1 MNGNVGGLGH
11 PGGLAARIVVL
22 SKMNSAQLSVE
33 EEAMTNR
40 PPTTSQD
47 RNQAD
52 IQARRL
58 RQRFRKGVFV
68 IPSLLT
74 TANIFCGFYS
84 VMESLA
90 GARFLALVGLS
101 NGSEHLGPTAIA
113 AATEHF
119 DRAAITIGFAALFDL
134 LDGRVARMTDTTSE
148 FGLELDSI
156 ADVVSF
162 GIAPALLAFAWGY
175 GEIPDLHN
183 VGWAASFLFVICGA
197 LRLARFNVQAR
208 RPHTNLPPKNPKVD
222 KKAFVGMPIPV
233 GATMIASLTHFS
245 PRPVGYVG
253 ESHLL
258 SFSIGP
264 RFYSTALLVLVV
276 CLAFLMISTLRYS
289 SFKNLGVGNRNPRIL
304 IIGLALFVTLI
315 WFYSRYVLLILATVY
330 ASHGVIAKIWSL
342 LRPRRAPAERGDIEM
357 DTKPSSELRT

>member
-1 MNGNVGGLGH
+1 MV
-11 PGGLAARIVVL
+11 
-22 SKMNSAQLSVE
+22 
-33 EEAMTNR
+33 TR
-40 PPTTSQD
+40 PPDTMPDRHQD
-47 RNQAD
+47 AVQN
-52 IQARRL
+52 RRL

-101 NGSEHLGPTAIA
+101 NGSEHLGPAAIA

-134 LDGRVARMTDTTSE
+134 LDGRVARMTNATSE

-162 GIAPALLAFAWGY
+162 GIAPAVLAFAWGY
-175 GEIPDLHN
+175 GEVPDLHN

-233 GATMIASLTHFS
+233 GATMIASITHFL
-245 PRPVGYVG
+245 PRPLGFVG
-253 ESHLL
+253 ETHLWSL
-258 SFSIGP
+258 TIGP
-264 RFYSTALLVLVV
+264 HTYSTALLVLVV

-289 SFKNLGVGNRNPRIL
+289 SLKNIGVGNRNPRIL
-304 IIGLALFVTLI
+304 IIGLALVVMLI

-330 ASHGVIAKIWSL
+330 ASHGVIAKLWSL
-342 LRPRRAPAERGDIEM
+342 VKPRRA
-357 DTKPSSELRT
+357 SEPRDLEIGGQKLEDSR